1 MQNRI
6 IVLKSFFRRI
16 ASFASSRCRRNKPAP
31 PAAFRNAWF
40 APTCALIGAVMAPC
54 SLPAQ
59 VNVLTFHNDNAR
71 TGQNLNETILTQAN
85 VNTNTF
91 GLLFSAAV
99 DGQIYGQPLYMAA
112 VAITNKGTHN
122 VVFVATE
129 NDSVYA
135 FDADNNVGSNGA
147 PLWKDSFI
155 NPSSGVTTVPAGV
168 TGSANIS
175 PVIGITSTPVIDSNT
190 LTLYVEAKTQEIS
203 GTVTNYV
210 HRLHALD
217 IGSGAEKFSG
227 PVVISPAVPG
237 MGQGN
242 NGAGLVPFDGLRQ
255 LNRPG
260 LLLANGVVYVAYA
273 SHGDTQPYHGWV
285 LGFNAQTLQPQG
297 VFNATP
303 NGGLGGVWEGGDGPA
318 TDDAGNIYIIT
329 GNGSFDSTTNKDY
342 ADSYIKLTPS
352 ANNVALADYFTPYN
366 QQSLA
371 NGDLD
376 AGSGGLI
383 VLPDSVGSVAHPH
396 LAAGA
401 GKDGIIHLVDR
412 DNLGHF
418 NSANDSQ
425 TVQSLSV
432 GYGSYST
439 PAYFGN
445 TLYYIGAGGALQA
458 YSFSGG
464 LLATNPASASIT
476 TFPAPGA
483 SPSISASGSS
493 NGIVWALE
501 ANSSAILHAF
511 NATNVALELYNSQQA
526 GPRDATGP
534 SVKFAVPTV
543 VNGKVYVGAAS
554 ALYVFGHGL
563 WSAAPN
569 VYPNGGIF
577 TNSIT
582 VTLSNNSPGSQ
593 IYYTLDG
600 SMPTT
605 NSPIYSTPLTLT
617 NTTVLLAISSALNEG
632 ISFPA
637 AALFIPVSIGT
648 TVAGFGG
655 DGSGWT
661 LNGGAVVTNDV
672 ITLTDGLNSEA
683 RSAFFNSPQSITP
696 FNVQFIY
703 KSTGGADGT
712 AFVLQN
718 ASSGASALGGA
729 GGCLGYC
736 GISPSAAVEFNLYSG
751 NGGTGTTF
759 ATNGVT
765 GNYTSTLPL
774 NLGSEDPIWVTLSYD
789 GTNLM
794 ENLVDLIAGQTY
806 DASYAVNLSAAVG
819 GGNTAFIGLTAGTG
833 GDVSRQTVSD
843 FIFTLRNPPAAAPAI
858 MPDGAIFTNSISVT
872 LSTPTPGAQ
881 IYYTL
886 NGATPTTNSILY
898 TSPFT
903 LTNTTAVKAVSVAA
917 GLADSDVAFSFFGDI
932 SAAATGA
939 GFGGN
944 GAGWTLNG
952 APALANNVITL
963 TDGSGSEARSAF
975 FDTVQVITNFIAR
988 FIYQSSGGA
997 DGTTFV
1003 LQNDSAGP
1011 GALGSAGGCLA
1022 YCGITPSAAIEFNL
1036 YSGQGGTGT
1045 RFATNGV
1052 TDGYTST
1059 LPLNLGS
1066 GHPIWV
1072 VLNYDGSVLTEHLVD
1087 QNTGDTFDAAYA
1099 VNLARAVGGSNT
1111 AWVGITGADGGVA
1124 SIQTV
1129 TGFTFG
1135 PNGPAPLL
1143 SAGFASNQ
1151 ITITWTVSPLNYGL
1165 EFTTNLNPPVIWSAA
1180 SQTPVISGGQATVSI
1195 PIGPT
1200 NTFYRLRV
1208 P

>member
-1 MQNRI
+1 
-6 IVLKSFFRRI
+6 VV
-16 ASFASSRCRRNKPAP
+16 
-31 PAAFRNAWF
+31 
-40 APTCALIGAVMAPC
+40 TAPC
-54 SLPAQ
+54 SLRAQ

-71 TGQNLNETILTQAN
+71 TGQNLNETTLTPAN

-99 DGQIYGQPLYMAA
+99 DGQIYGQPLYVAG

-135 FDADNNVGSNGA
+135 FDADNSAGSNGA

-155 NPSSGVTTVPAGV
+155 NPSAGVTTVPSGV
-168 TGSANIS
+168 TGSANVY
-175 PVIGITSTPVIDSNT
+175 PVIGITSTPVIDPTT
-190 LTLYVEAKTQEIS
+190 LTLYVEAKTQEVS
-203 GTVTNYV
+203 GTVTNYI
-210 HRLHALD
+210 HRLHALGL
-217 IGSGAEKFSG
+217 GSGAEKFGG
-227 PVVISPAVPG
+227 PIVIGPAVPG
-237 MGQGN
+237 VGQGN

-255 LNRPG
+255 MNRPG

-273 SHGDTQPYHGWV
+273 SHGDTTPYHGWV

-297 VFNATP
+297 VFNTTP

-318 TDDAGNIYIIT
+318 TDDTGNIYFIT

-342 ADSYIKLTPS
+342 ADSYIKLTP
-352 ANNVALADYFTPYN
+352 NRTNLNLADYFAPYN
-366 QQSLA
+366 QQSLSD
-371 NGDLD
+371 GDLD
-376 AGSGGLI
+376 VGSGGL
-383 VLPDSVGSVAHPH
+383 VLLPDTVGSAAHPH

-418 NSANDSQ
+418 NSANDNQ

-445 TLYYIGAGGALQA
+445 MLYYIGAGGPLQA
-458 YSFSGG
+458 YPFSGG
-464 LLATNPASASIT
+464 LLATNPASASST
-476 TFPAPGA
+476 AFSRPGA
-483 SPSISASGSS
+483 SPSISANGSS
-493 NGIVWALE
+493 NAIVWALE
-501 ANSSAILHAF
+501 ANSSAVLHAF

-526 GPRDATGP
+526 GPRDAAGP
-534 SVKFAVPTV
+534 AVNFAVPTV
-543 VNGKVYVGAAS
+543 ANGKVYVGTAS
-554 ALYVFGHGL
+554 ALYVFGNGL
-563 WSAAPN
+563 WSATPSIS
-569 VYPNGGIF
+569 PNGGIF

-582 VTLSNNSPGSQ
+582 VTLSNNSPGSL
-593 IYYTLDG
+593 IYYTLDD

-605 NSPIYSTPLTLT
+605 NSPTYSTPLTLT
-617 NTTVLLAISSALNEG
+617 NTTVLLAISAVLNEG
-632 ISFPA
+632 ISSPA
-637 AALFIPVSIGT
+637 VALFIPVSAGT
-648 TVAGFGG
+648 TAAGFGG
-655 DGSGWT
+655 NGSGWT

-683 RSAFFNSPQSITP
+683 RSAFFNSPQSTDP

-703 KSTGGADGT
+703 QSSGGADGT

-718 ASSGASALGGA
+718 ASGGASALGGA

-736 GISPSAAVEFNLYSG
+736 GISPSAAIEFNLYSG

-774 NLGSEDPIWVTLSYD
+774 NLGSEDPIWVTLNYD
-789 GTNLM
+789 GTMLV
-794 ENLVDLIAGQTY
+794 ENLIDLIRGQTY
-806 DASYAVNLSAAVG
+806 DATYAVNLPAAVG
-819 GGNTAFIGLTAGTG
+819 GGQTAFIGFTAGTG

-843 FIFTLRNPPAAAPAI
+843 FIFTLSKPPATVPVI
-858 MPDGAIFTNSISVT
+858 MPNGAIFTNSIFVT
-872 LSTPTPGAQ
+872 LATPTPGAQ

-886 NGATPTTNSILY
+886 NGATPTTNSMLY
-898 TSPFT
+898 TSPFE
-903 LTNTTAVKAVSVAA
+903 LTNTTAVKALSVAA

-932 SAAATGA
+932 SAAATVA
-939 GFGGN
+939 GFDGN

-952 APALANNVITL
+952 GPALANNVITL

-975 FDTVQVITNFIAR
+975 FNTRQVITNFVAR

-997 DGTTFV
+997 DGTAFV
-1003 LQNDSAGP
+1003 LQNVPAGP
-1011 GALGSAGGCLA
+1011 GALGAAGGCLA

-1045 RFATNGV
+1045 RFATDGV
-1052 TDGYTST
+1052 TGGYTST

-1066 GHPIWV
+1066 DDPIWV
-1072 VLNYDGSVLTEHLVD
+1072 VLNYNGSVLTEYLMD

-1099 VNLARAVGGSNT
+1099 VNLASAVGGSNT
-1111 AWVGITGADGGVA
+1111 AWVGFTGGDGGVA

-1129 TGFTFG
+1129 SGFTFG
-1135 PNGPAPLL
+1135 PNGPGPIL
-1143 SAGFASNQ
+1143 SAGVASNQ
-1151 ITITWTVSPLNYGL
+1151 ITITWTVSPLNYAL
-1165 EFTTNLNPPVIWSAA
+1165 EFTTNLTPPAIWSAA
-1180 SQTPVISGGQATVSI
+1180 SQTPIVSAGQATVSI